1 MSFLSKHLP
10 FEKLAALAE
19 GSLAAEERAESQKHV
34 ARCEQCE
41 AKLAGLVSVIALMRE
56 DVSEDAPRP
65 LIADAVSLFRAVD
78 KKVRRLTAILKFDS
92 LQMSPAYGFRSTRA
106 GARQILYSA
115 GDYDI
120 DLRVVQQDE
129 TWIIAG
135 QVFGDDCMGGRI
147 ELEGATG
154 VAQSALNN
162 QCEFTLPP
170 VPSGSYNFRL
180 CLTDAQV
187 EIPQLELRA

>member
-1 MSFLSKHLP
+1 MSFISKHLP

-19 GSLAAEERAESQKHV
+19 GGLAEDERAESLKHV
-34 ARCEQCE
+34 SRCNRCE
-41 AKLAGLVSVIALMRE
+41 AKLAGLASLMALMRK
-56 DVSEDAPRP
+56 DVAEDAPRP
-65 LIADAVSLFRAVD
+65 LIASAIGLFRPREQ
-78 KKVRRLTAILKFDS
+78 KVRRLSAILRFDS
-92 LQMSPAYGFRSTRA
+92 LQMSPAYGVRSARA

-120 DLRVVQQDE
+120 DLRVVPQDE
-129 TWIIAG
+129 AWVISG
-135 QVFGDDCMGGRI
+135 QVFGEDCMGGRI

-154 VAQSALNN
+154 MSQSALNN

-180 CLTDAQV
+180 CLSDAQV
-187 EIPQLELRA
+187 EIPQLELGA